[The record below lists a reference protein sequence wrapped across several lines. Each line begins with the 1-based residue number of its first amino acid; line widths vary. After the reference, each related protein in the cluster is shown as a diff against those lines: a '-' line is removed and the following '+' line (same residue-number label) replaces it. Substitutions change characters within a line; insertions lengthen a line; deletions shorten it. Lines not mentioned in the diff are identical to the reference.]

1 MKKQNKNKKKKK
13 KKEDSTR
20 NSLKNHIKQFKKLC
34 HLFQSSYFPFFSEL
48 FFIQIYVA
56 VVLHEE
62 RGWVA
67 NCYNF
72 MRYTT

>member
-1 MKKQNKNKKKKK
+1 MKKQNKKQ

-20 NSLKNHIKQFKKLC
+20 NSLKYHIKQFKKLC
-34 HLFQSSYFPFFSEL
+34 HFSQSSYFPFYSEL

-56 VVLHEE
+56 VVLPEE

-67 NCYNF
+67 NCCNF
-72 MRYTT
+72 MQYTT